1 MRKINRA
8 YKNET
13 SALLNTAN
21 SASTKVTKNTT
32 ITHVNLTV
40 CASLAATVSSTAV
53 NKLAW
58 WNAIK
63 FSLTHSG
70 AFGKL
75 FDTMPL
81 SELAAYC
88 QSQGGAVEYNPP
100 SAGDAIAETVA
111 FRASIPIGAI
121 DIQGKEQIDLL
132 LEWPL
137 EAGTA
142 SVKSNSIV
150 YMSTANLGVNA
161 EQGAYELRREAV
173 ILSSSGPVPYNIN
186 DPDVTD
192 VWIFDP
198 LLYVDSVT
206 QAEMDIDATR
216 EDLLVSSYSDQDYS
230 SSASTQLPTTT
241 ELNTPA
247 IFLLTL
253 IERDLT
259 EAAHYHNLTFNITG
273 ASSTGTVLVLSRKL
287 RQVPERMIMSHR
299 KASEKA
305 VIVQKSFEEKK
316 PLIHATL
323 TSLGHR

>member
-1 MRKINRA
+1 MRSTNRA

-21 SASTKVTKNTT
+21 SASAKVTKNKT

-40 CASLAATVSSTAV
+40 RASLAATALSTAA

-63 FSLTHSG
+63 FSLVHSG
-70 AFGKL
+70 AFGKM
-75 FDTMPL
+75 FDQMPL

-100 SAGDAIAETVA
+100 SAGDATAETVA
-111 FRASIPIGAI
+111 FRASVPIAAV
-121 DIQGKEQIDLL
+121 DIQGKEQLEIL
-132 LEWPL
+132 LEWGL

-150 YMSTANLGVNA
+150 YMSTSNLGVNA
-161 EQGAYELRREAV
+161 EQGAYEIRREAL
-173 ILSSSGPVPYNIN
+173 ILSSTGPVPYNLN
-186 DPDVTD
+186 DPDITD

-206 QAEMDIDATR
+206 QSEMDIDATR
-216 EDLLVSSYSDQDYS
+216 EDLLVASFSDKDYA
-230 SSASTQLPTTT
+230 SSASTQSPTTT

-247 IFLLTL
+247 IWLLTL

-259 EAAHYHNLTFNITG
+259 EAAHYDNLTFNVTG
-273 ASSTGTVLVLSRKL
+273 ASSTGTVIVISRKL
-287 RQVPERMIMSHR
+287 RMNPERILVSH
-299 KASEKA
+299 KHAATKA
-305 VIVQKSFEEKK
+305 VQIQKSYEQKK
-316 PLIHATL
+316 PLEHATL
-323 TSLGHR
+323 SALGHK